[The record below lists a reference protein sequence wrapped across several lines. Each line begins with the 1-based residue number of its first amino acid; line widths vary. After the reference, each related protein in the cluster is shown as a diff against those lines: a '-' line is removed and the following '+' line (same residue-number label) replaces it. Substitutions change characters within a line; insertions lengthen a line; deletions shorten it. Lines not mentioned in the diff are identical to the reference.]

1 MQAWRNPWF
10 GPVASVAMACAVA
23 APALAQDAPDLRTRA
38 ERTGFV
44 ETSRYTDVVATL
56 EAIAATTNA
65 IVIDTFGYS
74 LEGRALPVATWG
86 AGPTRALV
94 FANIHAGEVAG
105 KEAALTLLRDLAAGL
120 HDGWR
125 DRLTLAVAPI
135 YNADGNERIALTNR
149 PLQHGPVGGMGQ
161 RPNAMGLDLNRDFV
175 KLESP
180 EARSLVGLIDR
191 FDPHVVVDL
200 HTTNGTIHAY
210 HLTYAPP
217 LHPNT
222 DPAIDRFSRETWLPE
237 VTRALAEGPGPWLA
251 YHYGNLP
258 DAGVDGADDP
268 AGATGWYTY
277 SPKPRF
283 STNYIG
289 LRNRFGIL
297 SEAYAYLPFEERV
310 AVSLRF
316 VEEVL
321 DVAAERG
328 EEIRRIAD
336 AADGRRIVG
345 DTLAVRAAEH
355 RRVDES
361 AEILLG
367 AVDTLAHP
375 STGRP
380 MLVRRDEIRRERMP
394 EYSAFRPTA
403 VERVP
408 AAYLVPS
415 SLGGVLDV
423 LRAHGIETRRLGRA
437 RALDVEAFRI
447 DASTLEEREFQGH
460 RQRTLEG
467 AWEPARLDVE
477 ADAIVVPM
485 DQPLARLAFVLLEPR
500 SDDGLAS
507 WNVLDESLEGAETYP
522 VLRVNEPPP

>member
-1 MQAWRNPWF
+1 
-10 GPVASVAMACAVA
+10 V
-23 APALAQDAPDLRTRA
+23 
-38 ERTGFV
+38 
-44 ETSRYTDVVATL
+44 
-56 EAIAATTNA
+56 TTNA

-86 AGPTRALV
+86 EGPTRALV

-105 KEAALTLLRDLAAGL
+105 KEAALILLRDLAAGL
-120 HDGWR
+120 HDAWR

-149 PLQHGPVGGMGQ
+149 PLQHGPIGGMGQ
-161 RPNAMGLDLNRDFV
+161 RPNALGLDLNRDFV

-180 EARSLVGLIDR
+180 EARSLVDLIDR

-222 DPAIDRFSRETWLPE
+222 DPAIDRFARETWLPE
-237 VTRALAEGPGPWLA
+237 VTRALAEGPGSWLV

-268 AGATGWYTY
+268 TESTGWYTY

-283 STNYIG
+283 STNYVG

-297 SEAYAYLPFEERV
+297 SEAYAYLSFEERV

-328 EEIRRIAD
+328 EEIRRIAE

-345 DTLAVRAAEH
+345 DALAVRVTEH
-355 RRVDES
+355 RLVDEN

-367 AVDTLAHP
+367 AVDTVAHP
-375 STGRP
+375 WTGRP
-380 MLVRRDEIRRERMP
+380 LLRRRDETRPVRMP

-408 AAYLVPS
+408 AANLVPA
-415 SLGGVLDV
+415 SLTHVLDL
-423 LRAHGIETRRLGRA
+423 LRAHGIETRRLVGA

-447 DASTLEEREFQGH
+447 DASTPAERG
-460 RQRTLEG
+460 T
-467 AWEPARLDVE
+467 V
-477 ADAIVVPM
+477 VVPM
-485 DQPLARLAFVLLEPR
+485 DQPLARFAFTLLEPR
-500 SDDGLAS
+500 SDDGLAN
-507 WNVLDESLEGAETYP
+507 WNVPADALDGTATYP
-522 VLRVNEPPP
+522 IFRVVEPVP

>member
-1 MQAWRNPWF
+1 VQAWRNPWF
-10 GPVASVAMACAVA
+10 GPVASVAVACAVA

-38 ERTGFV
+38 ERTGYV

-56 EAIAATTNA
+56 EAIAVTTNA

-86 AGPTRALV
+86 EGPTRALV

-105 KEAALTLLRDLAAGL
+105 KEAALILLRDLAAGL
-120 HDGWR
+120 HDAWR

-149 PLQHGPVGGMGQ
+149 PLQHGPIGGMGQ
-161 RPNAMGLDLNRDFV
+161 RPNALGLDLNRDFV

-180 EARSLVGLIDR
+180 EARSLVDLIDR

-222 DPAIDRFSRETWLPE
+222 DPAIDRFARETWLPE
-237 VTRALAEGPGPWLA
+237 VTRALAEGPGSWLV

-268 AGATGWYTY
+268 TESTGWYTY

-283 STNYIG
+283 STNYVG

-297 SEAYAYLPFEERV
+297 SEAYAYLSFEERV

-328 EEIRRIAD
+328 EEIRRIAE

-355 RRVDES
+355 RLVDEDS
-361 AEILLG
+361 EILLG
-367 AVDTLAHP
+367 AVDTVPHP
-375 STGRP
+375 WTGRP
-380 MLVRRDEIRRERMP
+380 LLRRRDETRPRADARVLGLPPDGGRAGAGGVPRPAVVHARARPPPGPRDRDPAPGGRACSRRRGVP
-394 EYSAFRPTA
+394 DRRIDSRRA
-403 VERVP
+403 RVP
-408 AAYLVPS
+408 
-415 SLGGVLDV
+415 G
-423 LRAHGIETRRLGRA
+423 
-437 RALDVEAFRI
+437 
-447 DASTLEEREFQGH
+447 
-460 RQRTLEG
+460 
-467 AWEPARLDVE
+467 
-477 ADAIVVPM
+477 
-485 DQPLARLAFVLLEPR
+485 
-500 SDDGLAS
+500 
-507 WNVLDESLEGAETYP
+507 
-522 VLRVNEPPP
+522 PPPAHARGRVGAGPPRRGRRHGRRPDGPAPGAARVRPP